1 MADASVNEVPTVDDY
16 LKSGAVMRYV
26 LMRIIRNRA
35 LTGSVAAPDAQTKA
49 DFARIAQLADD
60 GLRMPLDGRARILYD
75 ALEQEMARVTNVL
88 SRIPDGARAMI

>member
-1 MADASVNEVPTVDDY
+1 MASGSVNEVPTVDAL

-35 LTGSVAAPDAQTKA
+35 LTGGAAASDAQTKA

-60 GLRMPLDGRARILYD
+60 GLAMPLDGRARLLYD
-75 ALEQEMARVTNVL
+75 ALEQEMARVTDVL
-88 SRIPDGARAMI
+88 GRIPDGARAMI